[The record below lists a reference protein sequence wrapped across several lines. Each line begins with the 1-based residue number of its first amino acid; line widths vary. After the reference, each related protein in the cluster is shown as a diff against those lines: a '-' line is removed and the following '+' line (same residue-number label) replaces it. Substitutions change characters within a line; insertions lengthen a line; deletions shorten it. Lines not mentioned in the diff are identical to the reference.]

1 MFSAAAIREEYDAV
15 VQGNPI
21 FNIGGRIKLA
31 RQYNRAA
38 GKALDRT
45 KASVLSLSAPST
57 L

>member
-21 FNIGGRIKLA
+21 FNIGRIKLA